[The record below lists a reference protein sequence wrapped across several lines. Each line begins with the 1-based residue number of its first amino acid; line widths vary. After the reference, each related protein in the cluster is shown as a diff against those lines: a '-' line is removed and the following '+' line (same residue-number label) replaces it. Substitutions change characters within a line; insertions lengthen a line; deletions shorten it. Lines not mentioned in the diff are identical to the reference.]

1 MNAIGNTTL
10 RNPIAIAILALIALI
25 LIASTVKIVPE
36 TRQLVILRLEQ
47 PYRTVNRWQPGQ
59 PFGATGAGV
68 ALRLPFLDR
77 LIWIDKRV
85 LDVELDNTQVLSTDQ
100 LRLSVDAFAR
110 FRVVDPLKA
119 VVSTG
124 SASDT
129 EQRIITQLQPLLGSA
144 LRNELGRRPFAA
156 LLSPERGQVMDNIQA
171 GLQRQASQYGV
182 QIVDVRIKRADL
194 PTGSPL
200 ESALQRMRTARQQ
213 ESATITARGQQQAQ
227 IIRAEAD
234 ANAARVYAEAF
245 NKDADF
251 YDFYRAMQ
259 SYRYTFG
266 IDGTPRGN
274 TSLVLSPN
282 NAYLREFQGRAR

>member
-1 MNAIGNTTL
+1 MSTFF
-10 RNPIAIAILALIALI
+10 RNPIAIGTIVLLALIL
-25 LIASTVKIVPE
+25 LFSTASIVPE
-36 TRQLVILRLEQ
+36 TKQVVILRLEN
-47 PYRTVNRWQPGQ
+47 PYRTVNRWQPNQ
-59 PFGATGAGV
+59 PFGATGAGMIF
-68 ALRLPFLDR
+68 RLPFLDR

-85 LDVELDNTQVLSTDQ
+85 LDVELQDTQVLSTDQ

-129 EQRIITQLQPLLGSA
+129 EQRVIAQLSPLLGSA

-194 PTGSPL
+194 PSGSPL

-234 ANAARVYAEAF
+234 ANAAKIYAEAF
-245 NKDADF
+245 NKDPQF

-266 IDGTPRGN
+266 SNNDGKPRGS

-282 NAYLREFQGRAR
+282 NAYLREFQGRDR